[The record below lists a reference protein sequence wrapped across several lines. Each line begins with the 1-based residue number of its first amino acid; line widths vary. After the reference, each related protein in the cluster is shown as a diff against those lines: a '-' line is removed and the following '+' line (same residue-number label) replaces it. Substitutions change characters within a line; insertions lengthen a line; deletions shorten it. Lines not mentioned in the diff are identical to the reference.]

1 MTEFAFL
8 YLNPINLI
16 KIQCLFN
23 YHFYTILALSL
34 LKIGGHWGE
43 IIHSIVILYTWSSQ
57 LIQISV

>member
-8 YLNPINLI
+8 YLNLINLI

-34 LKIGGHWGE
+34 LKIGGH
-43 IIHSIVILYTWSSQ
+43 
-57 LIQISV
+57 

>member
-34 LKIGGHWGE
+34 LKIGGH
-43 IIHSIVILYTWSSQ
+43 
-57 LIQISV
+57 